1 MVWCVAIG
9 RCVMAIGRCVMAI
22 VKCVAVLVFGPNL
35 VVFLAAGSTCGEVSS
50 SGVLRK
56 EFCGQKTHFCGPNA
70 AKQSFSFL

>member
-1 MVWCVAIG
+1 MAIVG
-9 RCVMAIGRCVMAI
+9 CVMAIGECVS
-22 VKCVAVLVFGPNL
+22 VLVFGPNL
-35 VVFLAAGSTCGEVSS
+35 VVFLAAGSTCGGVSS